1 MLNAPQTQR
10 MLRQLRRLLPTY
22 EPKEFTP
29 LAPVDFSLLETK
41 EELFAPPETGYA
53 PIAPGQ
59 SWGQREAFGWF
70 RATVTPPADRKGQAL
85 YLLPHFGGTEAM
97 LYVNSMP
104 YGILTAQNGN
114 HYAPCLTPCWDGAP
128 LDVAVEVYTGHH
140 VPGTQPLQN
149 DPPPPETYVYCG
161 ADLCS
166 KDELVIGFIMDLR
179 VLLELADNLPATDY
193 RRAQVLTCLTEV
205 FRCTVASPDDAPE
218 EQWRASLEQARAAMA
233 PCLAVKNGPSMPT
246 AGMMGHSHMD
256 TAWLWPTK
264 VTLKKCART
273 YSNQLALM
281 DQYPEHRFFQSSAY
295 HLEWLRR
302 YYPALFE
309 RLGEK
314 IREGRYEPN
323 GGVWIE
329 CDCNIPSGESMVR
342 QFLWGQRYTEK
353 WFGYRSNTFWLPDT
367 FGYNAAIP
375 QIMKGCGVD
384 YFVTTKMSWNDT
396 TRFPWE
402 TFWWEGIDG
411 TRVFTHFS
419 NVVTWPSPEELISR
433 FLPEEGNL
441 TVKEKRIT
449 DRRLLPYGFG
459 DGGGGPMFEMLE
471 TARRCRDLAG
481 CPKVEIVNAGDF
493 LREMEATAVDPPTH
507 RGELYL
513 ELHRGTL
520 TNQHTI
526 KRNNRKAEIALHDL
540 ELAEVLTAVEA
551 ARPAD
556 QSAIDPLWETLL
568 VNQFHDILPGTCIQ
582 PAHEQAEREVAGVIA
597 DAQAAARALLT
608 TEDSGSV
615 TLLNPLGFAREDTL
629 YLPAEQLP
637 RAAGAVYQPTETVE
651 GAPCWAVD
659 GVTLPGFA
667 AATYPVE
674 TAPAATGAS
683 PFRYDGNTLE
693 TPFAALTFDENGFI
707 ASFLDKRLDREL
719 RAADG
724 LPLNTFL
731 FGEDMPADW
740 DNWDVDADLQL
751 KLAPAGE
758 LLSRQVVSDGAVEF
772 RLRSEYRLSEKTT
785 LTQDLVCHARS
796 PRIDFETVIRWQDRH
811 RFLKAAFDLDFR
823 ADFARNEIQ
832 FGHVLRPTTRNTEQE
847 QAKFEVCNHRWTD
860 LSELDQGAA
869 VLNDC
874 KYGVT
879 VEGGSIRLSLHK
891 GGCRP
896 DDRGDA
902 GTHRFTYSFFPHA
915 EGFSPAVVREAQLL
929 NLPPVA
935 VSGSHPLASLCTV
948 DKPNVLLDTVKP
960 CQDSDR
966 AFILRLYESAGVHT
980 RAALSIPAARSIQP
994 CSMLEEPQGEPLP
1007 GGECQLTLTPFHVQT
1022 LKITY

>member
-22 EPKEFTP
+22 EPKSFTP
-29 LAPVDFSLLETK
+29 LAAVDLELAQTR
-41 EELFAPPETGYA
+41 EELFAPPQTGYA
-53 PIAPGQ
+53 PIAPGET
-59 SWGQREAFGWF
+59 WGQKEAFGWF
-70 RATVTPPADRKGQAL
+70 RARIVPPADRKGQAL
-85 YLLPHFGGTEAM
+85 YLLPRLGGAEGM
-97 LYVNSMP
+97 IYVNQVP
-104 YGILTAQNGN
+104 YGILTQQNGN
-114 HYAPCLTPCWDGAP
+114 HYAPCLTPCWDGEP
-128 LDVAVEVYTGHH
+128 LDVAVEMYTGHH

-149 DPPPPETYVYCG
+149 DPPPPETYVYQG
-161 ADLCS
+161 AELCQ
-166 KDELVIGFIMDLR
+166 KDEEVIGFVMDLR
-179 VLLELADNLPATDY
+179 VLLELADSLPDTDY

-218 EQWRASLEQARAAMA
+218 DQWRASLAQARRVMA
-233 PCLAVKNGPSMPT
+233 PCLAVKNGPNAPT
-246 AGMMGHSHMD
+246 AGIMGHSHMD
-256 TAWLWPTK
+256 TAWLWPTR

-295 HLEWLRR
+295 HLEWMRR

-309 RLGEK
+309 RLSER

-329 CDCNIPSGESMVR
+329 CDCNIPSGEAMVR
-342 QFLWGQRYTEK
+342 QFLWGQRYTQK

-375 QIMKGCGVD
+375 QIMKGCGID

-419 NVVTWPSPEELISR
+419 NVVTWPSPQELISR
-433 FLPEEGNL
+433 FVPEDGPL
-441 TVKEKRIT
+441 TVKEKRVT
-449 DRRLLPYGFG
+449 DHRLLPYGFG

-471 TARRCRDLAG
+471 TARRCADLAG
-481 CPKVEIVNAGDF
+481 CPKVEFVNAGDF
-493 LREMEATAVDPPTH
+493 LREMEATAVEPPVH

-526 KRNNRKAEIALHDL
+526 KRNNRKAEVALHGL
-540 ELAEVLTAVEA
+540 ELAEVLTAVREG
-551 ARPAD
+551 RPAS
-556 QSAIDPLWETLL
+556 QEAIDPLWETLL

-582 PAHEQAEREVAGVIA
+582 PAHEQAEREVAQVIA
-597 DAQAAARALLT
+597 RAGEQTRQLLAG
-608 TEDSGSV
+608 EDRAGV
-615 TLLNPLGFAREDTL
+615 TLLNPLGFEREDTQ
-629 YLPAEQLP
+629 YLPAELLP
-637 RAAGAVYQPTETVE
+637 RAEGAVYQATETVE

-659 GVTLPGFA
+659 GLRLEGFA
-667 AATYPVE
+667 ARAYLVE
-674 TAPAATGAS
+674 TAPVSAGES
-683 PFRYDGNTLE
+683 PFRYDGRTLE
-693 TPFAALTFDENGFI
+693 TPFATLTFGENGGI
-707 ASFLDKRLDREL
+707 ESFFDKRLGREL
-719 RAADG
+719 RARDG

-731 FGEDMPADW
+731 VGEDLPADW

-751 KLAPAGE
+751 KLAPAGALTE
-758 LLSRQVVSDGAVEF
+758 RRVISDGAVEF
-772 RLRSEYRLSEKTT
+772 RLRSVYRLTEKTT
-785 LTQDLVCHARS
+785 VTQDLVCRARS
-796 PRIDFETVIRWQDRH
+796 PRIDFETLVDWHDRH
-811 RFLKAAFDLDFR
+811 RFWKAAFDLDLR

-832 FGHVLRPTTRNTEQE
+832 FGHVLRPTTRNTERE
-847 QAKFEVCNHRWTD
+847 QAMFEVCNHRWTD

-902 GTHRFTYSFFPHA
+902 GLHRFTYSLFPHA
-915 EGFSPAVVREAQLL
+915 EGFSAAVIREGELL
-929 NLPPVA
+929 NLPVIA
-935 VSGSHPLASLCTV
+935 GVGSRVLEPLCSV
-948 DKPNVLLDTVKP
+948 NRENIVLDTVKP
-960 CQDSDR
+960 CQDTGR
-966 AFILRLYESAGVHT
+966 AFILRLYEAAGVHT
-980 RAALSIPAARSIQP
+980 RATLKAACALGFQG
-994 CSMLEEPQGEPLP
+994 CNLLEEPVGEPLS
-1007 GGECQLTLTPFHVQT
+1007 GKETVLDFTPFEVKT
-1022 LKITY
+1022 VKISY